1 MSASIMSG
9 KGSNELM
16 NCRPERWENVP
27 EGTASIP
34 GVWSHL
40 LTFIGGPRA
49 CIGYRFTLIECVASL
64 ASAQN
69 RLLTACRMKALIF
82 TLVRAFEFE
91 LAFDVADMQ
100 VKSGIVM
107 QPRIV
112 KGPEAAPKS
121 QMPLI
126 VKPYRPL

>member
-1 MSASIMSG
+1 M
-9 KGSNELM
+9 
-16 NCRPERWENVP
+16 
-27 EGTASIP
+27 
-34 GVWSHL
+34 H
-40 LTFIGGPRA
+40 F
-49 CIGYRFTLIECVASL
+49 
-64 ASAQN
+64 
-69 RLLTACRMKALIF
+69 RLKALLF
-82 TLVRAFEFE
+82 ALVRAFEFE

>member
-1 MSASIMSG
+1 MSG
-9 KGSNELM
+9 KGSNELT

-91 LAFDVADMQ
+91 LAVPASDVQKKATVVQ
-100 VKSGIVM
+100 RPIILSAKEQGSH
-107 QPRIV
+107 
-112 KGPEAAPKS
+112 
-121 QMPLI
+121 MPLL
-126 VKPYRPL
+126 VKRYTQ